1 MDKKTIFICD
11 DHAIIVD
18 GLKLLFNSHTEYSLI
33 GQTQN
38 GKDLLSKLEELKP
51 DILLLDLNLKDADG
65 FTVLEQIRK
74 TDKHIKIIILTMYQD
89 EFLIQR
95 AQKEGANGYLQK
107 SVSNN
112 ELIEALHLVY
122 QQPFYLSEALQ
133 KDLDNKKMFRDH
145 FADKMKLTRRELELI
160 PHLATGKSSIQ
171 IAGELFISSH
181 TLDTHRKNIFKKL
194 KINNI
199 IELVNFAHENHLL

>member
-1 MDKKTIFICD
+1 MVGKTVFICD

-18 GLKLLFNSHTEYSLI
+18 GLKLLFNNHAKYSLI

-51 DILLLDLNLKDADG
+51 DILLLDLNLKDVDG
-65 FTVLEQIRK
+65 FTLLEQIRK
-74 TDKHIKIIILTMYQD
+74 KDKVIKIIILTMYQD

-107 SVSNN
+107 SISNK
-112 ELIEALHLVY
+112 ELTEALDQVY
-122 QQPFYLSEALQ
+122 HQPFYLSEALQ
-133 KDLDNKKMFRDH
+133 KDLVNKKMFRDH
-145 FADKMKLTRRELELI
+145 FADKMKLTKREVELI
-160 PHLATGKSSIQ
+160 PHLAAGKSSTQ

-181 TLDTHRKNIFKKL
+181 TIDTHRKNIFKKL
-194 KINNI
+194 NINNI
-199 IELVNFAHENHLL
+199 IELVNFAHENRLL